1 MQALWFLLL
10 VKERAQDA
18 VILIAGIAGAG
29 EEEQLRGR
37 IGQRVGKGGGCG
49 FDYGG
54 ILVRNGNA
62 VGLRGDSRI
71 VGDEV
76 HADAAAPPAR
86 RGCPRRRSARRS
98 GG

>member
-1 MQALWFLLL
+1 ML

-49 FDYGG
+49 FDCGG

-76 HADAAAPPAR
+76 HADAAALQ
-86 RGCPRRRSARRS
+86 RGADAL
-98 GG
+98 GGVLHGGLAGES